1 MGNPRC
7 QKGGHERESQSQHV
21 KLDPSHWLDHDGE
34 ATELTFKTHIY
45 KPVVDYWLSTRTMG
59 ATEHTQSAKAGV
71 ATRLEEHGM
80 WAL

>member
-1 MGNPRC
+1 M
-7 QKGGHERESQSQHV
+7 
-21 KLDPSHWLDHDGE
+21 
-34 ATELTFKTHIY
+34 TFKTHIY